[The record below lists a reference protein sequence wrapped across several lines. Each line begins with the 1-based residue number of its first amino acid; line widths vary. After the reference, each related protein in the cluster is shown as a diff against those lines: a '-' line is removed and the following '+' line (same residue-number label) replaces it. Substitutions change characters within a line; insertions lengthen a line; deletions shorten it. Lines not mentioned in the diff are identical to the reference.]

1 MLFLLALLY
10 ILISLVMICTDI
22 LDIYKNKDI
31 CLLHFFRLS
40 FSAFQGLIPAI
51 MIIRIINGTYR
62 HYIPVNKTELPL
74 VILEMMLI
82 TVIEYFIV
90 TVSYRNSKASLL
102 YSVKNSQRTIEPNNV
117 SLTIILLFAIISVY
131 LWTRAFGSVFSFIQQ
146 ADSVRASYSKV
157 VNPFAFLEHFSKLFY
172 FGFFLSI
179 DNFCK
184 KKINGIYE
192 SVLVVAYLMGSITV
206 MLCTDS
212 RGALGE
218 LIIIIAVYFIKVK
231 SNEGKNII
239 PLLLKFGIALVL
251 AFVLSSVAGSFFDYY
266 RFKTEIVISKSNIF
280 DTLEEELSFTFTSKL
295 YALSS
300 QSSKLFNCYFYNDF
314 VNAILAWVPSRF
326 TINFMPEKLW
336 VFNSS
341 IIGGSGTSPT
351 DFITAS
357 IYMFGLPGVIIL
369 PALFG
374 FALKKIDT
382 ALNRKNF
389 NSSRIVY
396 FAFFTYLCIWWAGYF
411 GMYNTMLYLFA
422 PLLAYMICRFINGKI
437 KT

>member
-51 MIIRIINGTYR
+51 MIIRIINGTY
-62 HYIPVNKTELPL
+62 HDYIPVNKTELPL

-184 KKINGIYE
+184 KK
-192 SVLVVAYLMGSITV
+192 
-206 MLCTDS
+206 
-212 RGALGE
+212 
-218 LIIIIAVYFIKVK
+218 
-231 SNEGKNII
+231 
-239 PLLLKFGIALVL
+239 
-251 AFVLSSVAGSFFDYY
+251 
-266 RFKTEIVISKSNIF
+266 
-280 DTLEEELSFTFTSKL
+280 
-295 YALSS
+295 
-300 QSSKLFNCYFYNDF
+300 
-314 VNAILAWVPSRF
+314 
-326 TINFMPEKLW
+326 
-336 VFNSS
+336 
-341 IIGGSGTSPT
+341 
-351 DFITAS
+351 
-357 IYMFGLPGVIIL
+357 
-369 PALFG
+369 
-374 FALKKIDT
+374 
-382 ALNRKNF
+382 
-389 NSSRIVY
+389 
-396 FAFFTYLCIWWAGYF
+396 
-411 GMYNTMLYLFA
+411 
-422 PLLAYMICRFINGKI
+422 
-437 KT
+437 

>member
-51 MIIRIINGTYR
+51 MIIRIINGTYH

-251 AFVLSSVAGSFFDYY
+251 AF
-266 RFKTEIVISKSNIF
+266 
-280 DTLEEELSFTFTSKL
+280 EEELSFTFTSKL

-336 VFNSS
+336 VLNSS